1 MDIEVTEAL
10 KKLRKRAGFSFREM
24 AKRVGMSSS
33 GYGHYENPKLF
44 KAEVLPLREAQRFAQ
59 ALMPAGIAESEV
71 MALTGL
77 PEIGAANPLPLRQ
90 SARAAGGFA
99 DDAAPFLFQPAAN
112 TDPVRA
118 LFGTTASNPAV
129 THRASAS
136 MPDFAIL
143 PGDLLVCE
151 LSRPPELGDI
161 VVATLVD
168 EQLGTST
175 SLVRRFLPPY
185 LVAGDGTTPA
195 FIKID
200 PATVTVRFPVIGTI
214 RGIAVT

>member
-24 AKRVGMSSS
+24 AKRVGMSPS

-44 KAEVLPLREAQRFAQ
+44 KAPVLPLQEAQRFAR
-59 ALMPAGIAESEV
+59 ALLPGGIAESEV

-77 PEIGAANPLPLRQ
+77 PGIAAANPPPPSQ
-90 SARAAGGFA
+90 SPGFS
-99 DDAAPFLFQPAAN
+99 DDAAPFLFQPATN

-129 THRASAS
+129 THRAQAS

-195 FIKID
+195 FIKIN

>member
-10 KKLRKRAGFSFREM
+10 KKLRDRAGISVREM
-24 AKRVGMSSS
+24 ARRVGLSSS
-33 GYGHYENPKLF
+33 GYSHYESPARF
-44 KAEVLPLREAQRFAQ
+44 KAPVLPLQEAQRFAR
-59 ALMPAGIAESEV
+59 ALQPEGIGESEV

-77 PEIGAANPLPLRQ
+77 FGIAVANPQTPSQ
-90 SARAAGGFA
+90 SAGFS

-118 LFGTTASNPAV
+118 LFGTTARNPAV
-129 THRASAS
+129 THRAQTS

-151 LSRPPELGDI
+151 LSRSPELGEI

-168 EQLGTST
+168 EQLGTSS

-185 LVAGDGTTPA
+185 LVAGDGATPA
-195 FIKID
+195 FIKIN
-200 PATVTVRFPVIGTI
+200 PATVTVRFPIIGTI
-214 RGIAVT
+214 RGTSFT